1 MRAAILIFAT
11 CALGAPLDAPTKLSS
26 GTPKRLNNRSDS
38 TDTTYANPVP
48 DAFNNID
55 YENLHEVVS
64 GGTSSGSIWGAVG
77 GADSSGSPGE
87 ATSARGGGGGG
98 SGGGGGGSGGGSG
111 AAGAGAA
118 GAGTGGTGVGAG
130 AGAVGGAG
138 PLRTNGAVR
147 DGVSASAVVA
157 AVMSAVISV

>member
-1 MRAAILIFAT
+1 MRAAILILAT
-11 CALGAPLDAPTKLSS
+11 CALSAPLGTTPKLSS
-26 GTPKRLNNRSDS
+26 GTPTRLNDRSNSTGTTHTDPGPDS
-38 TDTTYANPVP
+38 FGDNDYA
-48 DAFNNID
+48 
-55 YENLHEVVS
+55 ELHEVVG

-77 GADSSGSPGE
+77 SAGSAGSPGE
-87 ATSARGGGGGG
+87 GTSARGGGGGG

-118 GAGTGGTGVGAG
+118 GAGIGGTGVGAG

-138 PLRTNGAVR
+138 PLWKNGAAR

-157 AVMSAVISV
+157 AVMAAVIAV